1 MLVLNIIDSFPLI
14 YHEDTK
20 SLSYKDNCC
29 TLNDFITAMEK
40 PLDRVIIDN
49 TNLLLKK
56 RETYFS
62 VGCLNISMID
72 YIKYIK
78 KIKKFK
84 K

>member
-1 MLVLNIIDSFPLI
+1 MLVLDIIDNFPLI
-14 YHEDTK
+14 YHEDNK
-20 SLSYKDNCC
+20 SVSYKDNSCI
-29 TLNDFITAMEK
+29 LNDFIIAMEK
-40 PLDRVIIDN
+40 PLDRVIIGN
-49 TNLLLKK
+49 TDLLLKK

-62 VGCLNISMID
+62 IGCLNISMID